1 MSKAEKVIDLENERQ
16 KATQLPV
23 PDGFQLLIA
32 LPEQEEKTEGGVYV
46 PDDFTQREQTA
57 SITGMVLR
65 MGPDAFKDTS
75 KDASRFPSGP
85 YCKEGDWIIMQAYT
99 GTRVLI
105 HGKEFRLIN
114 DDCVKAII
122 EDPRGVKRA

>member
-23 PDGFQLLIA
+23 PVGFQLLIA

-85 YCKEGDWIIMQAYT
+85 YCKKGDWIIMQAYT
-99 GTRVLI
+99 GTRVSI

-114 DDCVKAII
+114 DDCVKATI